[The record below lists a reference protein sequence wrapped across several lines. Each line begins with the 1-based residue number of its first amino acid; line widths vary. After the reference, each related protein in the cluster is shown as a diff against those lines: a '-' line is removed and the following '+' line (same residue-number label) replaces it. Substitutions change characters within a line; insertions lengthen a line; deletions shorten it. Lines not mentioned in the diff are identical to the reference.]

1 MQYEED
7 ILNAAFATGYEPRDG
22 ISREELLYEAREWI
36 TDLTR

>member
-22 ISREELLYEAREWI
+22 IIREELLYEALGWI

>member
-22 ISREELLYEAREWI
+22 INREQLLYEAWEWI